1 MIWSVFNFITFEN
14 KNCISEWR
22 YQNISNRLIFDRNLL
37 NLALNNNQLT
47 TFTASRRNLKKQT
60 RKNKNQMA
68 VVLWI
73 WITVVCI
80 IAIVLMS
87 SEAANGREL
96 NRISFHWTQIDWFFF
111 RYIIA
116 SLNTAFA
123 NSATAFRLQAN
134 LRIFILFLHF
144 FSFILLFIATNDSDH
159 FPLFAKQQDRKWRK
173 KEKRNHYRNFYLK
186 CYAVDTWLYLL
197 DALALI

>member
-1 MIWSVFNFITFEN
+1 MIW
-14 KNCISEWR
+14 
-22 YQNISNRLIFDRNLL
+22 
-37 NLALNNNQLT
+37 
-47 TFTASRRNLKKQT
+47 RNLKKQT
-60 RKNKNQMA
+60 REKKNQMA

-80 IAIVLMS
+80 IASVLMS

-123 NSATAFRLQAN
+123 YSATAFRLQAN

-159 FPLFAKQQDRKWRK
+159 FPLFAKQQDRKWKKRK
-173 KEKRNHYRNFYLK
+173 NEIIIVIFIWNVMRSIRDCICWMH
-186 CYAVDTWLYLL
+186 WP
-197 DALALI
+197 

>member
-37 NLALNNNQLT
+37 DLALNNNQLT
-47 TFTASRRNLKKQT
+47 TFTAWNDLEKSEEANERKKEPNGSCVVDLNYSCLYNRKRFDVQWSRKWQGIKSNFF
-60 RKNKNQMA
+60 
-68 VVLWI
+68 
-73 WITVVCI
+73 
-80 IAIVLMS
+80 S
-87 SEAANGREL
+87 L
-96 NRISFHWTQIDWFFF
+96 NTDRLIFF

-123 NSATAFRLQAN
+123 YSATASRLQAN

-159 FPLFAKQQDRKWRK
+159 FPLFAKQQDRKWKKRK
-173 KEKRNHYRNFYLK
+173 NEIIIVIFIWNVMRSIRDCICWMH
-186 CYAVDTWLYLL
+186 WL
-197 DALALI
+197 